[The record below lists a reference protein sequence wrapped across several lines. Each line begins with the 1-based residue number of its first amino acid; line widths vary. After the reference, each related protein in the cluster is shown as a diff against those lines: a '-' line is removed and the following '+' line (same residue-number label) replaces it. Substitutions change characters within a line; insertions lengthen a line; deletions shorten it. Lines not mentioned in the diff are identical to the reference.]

1 LRKHLRLTPDESEYL
16 LEDMVAKGFA
26 VFLIQKVEAIDVDAT
41 DAE

>member
-16 LEDMVAKGFA
+16 LENMVAKGFA
-26 VFLIQKVEAIDVDAT
+26 VFFIQKVEAIDVDAA

>member
-1 LRKHLRLTPDESEYL
+1 
-16 LEDMVAKGFA
+16 MVAKGFA